1 MRLRSC
7 QDWRDIRR
15 AGAVAAANPVLSQQ
29 PSVAGPGDRLIGDFR
44 DAVRIRQTAR
54 LRIGQDGF
62 ELIRLEADQAEIEVG
77 ELERLQFVAEPLCG
91 KCLYEFETNAGLL
104 VWTTTPTSR

>member
-1 MRLRSC
+1 VRLRSC

-29 PSVAGPGDRLIGDFR
+29 PFVAGPGDRLIGDFW

-62 ELIRLEADQAEIEVG
+62 ELIEADQAEIEVG
-77 ELERLQFVAEPLCG
+77 ELERPQFVA
-91 KCLYEFETNAGLL
+91 
-104 VWTTTPTSR
+104 